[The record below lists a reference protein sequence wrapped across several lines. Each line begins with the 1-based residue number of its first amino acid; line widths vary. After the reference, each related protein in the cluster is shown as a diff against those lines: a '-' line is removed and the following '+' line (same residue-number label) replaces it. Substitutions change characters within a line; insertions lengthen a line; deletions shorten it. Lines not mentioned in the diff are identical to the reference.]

1 MELGK
6 VVGTLVTT
14 VSHPHYKDRRLLIVQ
29 PLDLAGSEEGDF
41 VALDNTQAGIGDTV
55 LVNREGNGARQALGI
70 PDGCVI
76 SVIVGIVDQVS
87 LDDRF

>member
-29 PLDLAGSEEGDF
+29 PLD
-41 VALDNTQAGIGDTV
+41 
-55 LVNREGNGARQALGI
+55 
-70 PDGCVI
+70 
-76 SVIVGIVDQVS
+76 
-87 LDDRF
+87 